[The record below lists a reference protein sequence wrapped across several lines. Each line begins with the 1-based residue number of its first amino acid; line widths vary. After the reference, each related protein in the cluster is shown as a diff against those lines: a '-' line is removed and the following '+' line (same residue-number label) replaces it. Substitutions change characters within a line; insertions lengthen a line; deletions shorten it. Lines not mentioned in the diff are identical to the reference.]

1 MGDAAENAGGDAGD
15 AGNRIRL
22 FIEMLCCKMESCN
35 RKTLQSGWSVCRTG
49 NGEKLS
55 NSQVRCLAQLYL
67 ATA

>member
-35 RKTLQSGWSVCRTG
+35 R
-49 NGEKLS
+49 
-55 NSQVRCLAQLYL
+55 NSLYRVDGVYVAQE
-67 ATA
+67 TERN